1 MAVPDARDGGNAH
14 PRAATSQP
22 HVLVVEDNS
31 LVSDAMRILF
41 EASGNRV
48 SVAGSVAE
56 ALGVSANDPADLV
69 LLDLTLPDG
78 DGLEVVAACLA
89 RQPEGR
95 SVFVALT
102 GRDDAAT
109 RQRCM
114 AAGCRD
120 VLLKPVPA
128 RELVARSRS
137 WLPAS

>member
-1 MAVPDARDGGNAH
+1 VDDTGHAGA
-14 PRAATSQP
+14 P

-41 EASGNRV
+41 EASGSRV

-56 ALGVSANDPADLV
+56 ALRVSGEDPADLV

-78 DGLEVVAACLA
+78 DGLDVVAGYRA
-89 RQPEGR
+89 REGAHP

-109 RQRCM
+109 HDRCI

-120 VLLKPVPA
+120 VLVKPVPA
-128 RELVARSRS
+128 RELVARSRA
-137 WLPAS
+137 WLPG